1 MSHPFPFRRRKTK
14 PVNRKETPWEK
25 AWRISPE
32 RMREHLTRM
41 NDARTK
47 KAEQNAELIQA
58 ILNALSEV
66 VTEPIPPYKLR
77 DLFQETWNESYGEE
91 KTKRE
96 AWNLLRI
103 AMRNGMIGR
112 TENGLIY
119 PRKS

>member
-1 MSHPFPFRRRKTK
+1 
-14 PVNRKETPWEK
+14 
-25 AWRISPE
+25 
-32 RMREHLTRM
+32 M

-77 DLFQETWNESYGEE
+77 DLFQETWNESYGED

-119 PRKS
+119 PRKG

>member
-1 MSHPFPFRRRKTK
+1 
-14 PVNRKETPWEK
+14 
-25 AWRISPE
+25 
-32 RMREHLTRM
+32 M

-66 VTEPIPPYKLR
+66 VTEPIAPYKLR

-91 KTKRE
+91 KTKKE